1 MKAFILSFG
10 DSGKFIVPF
19 DGSLEEFE
27 KSEKLKQIK
36 DKLYEAVKDKLPTE
50 KYKDVLD
57 IQIEECTSAES
68 DYRMLD
74 ENNFEKLKKEMERQ
88 GEVKAGYQNLNKNAR
103 YDDHN

>member
-36 DKLYEAVKDKLPTE
+36 DKLPTE
-50 KYKDVLD
+50 KYKNVLN

-74 ENNFEKLKKEMERQ
+74 EDNFEKLKKEMERQ
-88 GEVKAGYQNLNKNAR
+88 VEVKAGYQNLNKNAR

>member
-50 KYKDVLD
+50 THKDVLD

-88 GEVKAGYQNLNKNAR
+88 VEVKAGYQNLNKNAR

>member
-19 DGSLEEFE
+19 EGSIEEFE
-27 KSEKLKQIK
+27 KSEKLKRIK
-36 DKLYEAVKDKLPTE
+36 DELFGAVKDKLPTE
-50 KYKDVLD
+50 KYKHVLG

-74 ENNFEKLKKEMERQ
+74 DENFAKLKKEMERQ
-88 GEVKAGYQNLNKNAR
+88 VEVKAGYQNLNKNAR